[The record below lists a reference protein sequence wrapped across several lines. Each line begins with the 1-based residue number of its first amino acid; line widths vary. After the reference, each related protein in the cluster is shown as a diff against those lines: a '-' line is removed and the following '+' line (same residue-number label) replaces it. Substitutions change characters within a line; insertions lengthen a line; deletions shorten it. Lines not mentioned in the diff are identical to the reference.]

1 MEKIEEKTKINTS
14 KRDKGSE
21 TKKFEEKIQILY
33 LQDKSDIKGLL
44 DKLIEID
51 KEFRDFCI
59 LDDNEGAQ
67 NGIIGILQLLKFPLT
82 IIYEPYYVDRIYR
95 DEYYRYY
102 SKKHFYISRNTKRL
116 IFVQNIHEK
125 TDFISDEYDK
135 YKEIEEDLIGM
146 VVLKPTRTIGRTL
159 LKPSKLENPRCY
171 IRTTLFEM
179 SVYGKIYSL
188 DAFPFS
194 GQDNEV
200 MTCAEVNI
208 WQMMEYFGN
217 RYKDYKTLLPSELVD
232 LVKESSDT
240 RILPSDGLTVEQ
252 ESFLFMKAGLSP
264 IIYYRFMEYQ
274 ESDAYRLCEQYTEPS
289 FFEILHFYIE
299 SGIPVLINLRD
310 KNNPKGENHSITCVG
325 HEHIKME
332 DLPLKMEEIEITV
345 DRKELDKDNI
355 VKYNKIS
362 VLKSWSGYK
371 RYVMMEDHSA
381 PYQVKELDNL
391 IFSNFL
397 GDDQTPIAWEIESF
411 VAPLYKHVFL
421 AAEDAYEISLKLIQD
436 NFEDI
441 SKAIA
446 CDLKN
451 DIPQIIIRLYLT
463 TSKSYKNFR
472 IQKAAGK
479 SERNLTEK
487 FFFSQVDYPKFL
499 WICEYSTVDMYSQHR
514 AIGEFVLDATSSKD
528 YSIISIRHGEKVT
541 YRSPV
546 GDKDDAYVPT
556 ELKLPETF
564 AIYESNNLKDSGYL

>member
-1 MEKIEEKTKINTS
+1 
-14 KRDKGSE
+14 
-21 TKKFEEKIQILY
+21 
-33 LQDKSDIKGLL
+33 
-44 DKLIEID
+44 
-51 KEFRDFCI
+51 
-59 LDDNEGAQ
+59 
-67 NGIIGILQLLKFPLT
+67 
-82 IIYEPYYVDRIYR
+82 
-95 DEYYRYY
+95 
-102 SKKHFYISRNTKRL
+102 
-116 IFVQNIHEK
+116 
-125 TDFISDEYDK
+125 
-135 YKEIEEDLIGM
+135 
-146 VVLKPTRTIGRTL
+146 
-159 LKPSKLENPRCY
+159 
-171 IRTTLFEM
+171 
-179 SVYGKIYSL
+179 
-188 DAFPFS
+188 
-194 GQDNEV
+194 
-200 MTCAEVNI
+200 
-208 WQMMEYFGN
+208 
-217 RYKDYKTLLPSELVD
+217 
-232 LVKESSDT
+232 
-240 RILPSDGLTVEQ
+240 
-252 ESFLFMKAGLSP
+252 
-264 IIYYRFMEYQ
+264 
-274 ESDAYRLCEQYTEPS
+274 
-289 FFEILHFYIE
+289 
-299 SGIPVLINLRD
+299 
-310 KNNPKGENHSITCVG
+310 
-325 HEHIKME
+325 
-332 DLPLKMEEIEITV
+332 MEEIEITI

-381 PYQVKELDNL
+381 PYQVKELGNL
-391 IFSNFL
+391 IFSDFL

-441 SKAIA
+441 CKAIA

-487 FFFSQVDYPKFL
+487 LFFSQVDYPKFL